1 MRNLWPLMS
10 EMLIS
15 GEAIINIRLITSFYR
30 NPFNSD
36 DILIKL
42 IMEEVIQN
50 IGRLLHRF

>member
-15 GEAIINIRLITSFYR
+15 GEAIINIRLITYFYR

-36 DILIKL
+36 DILIEL